1 MGVGG
6 LCYLD
11 YGGGWKML
19 SQGVSRFE
27 RWGSWI
33 HRVFFSTMLQGW
45 KCRIGRERGSGRLE
59 LGRAVHRYIG
69 YWFVR
74 DDNEVFQ

>member
-1 MGVGG
+1 MEEVRRCCLKACRGRDLRDGAHG
-6 LCYLD
+6 
-11 YGGGWKML
+11 
-19 SQGVSRFE
+19 FT
-27 RWGSWI
+27 
-33 HRVFFSTMLQGW
+33 VFFSTMLRDW
-45 KCRIGRERGSGRLE
+45 KCRIGREKGPGRLE

>member
-33 HRVFFSTMLQGW
+33 HRVIL
-45 KCRIGRERGSGRLE
+45 L
-59 LGRAVHRYIG
+59 
-69 YWFVR
+69 
-74 DDNEVFQ
+74 